1 MLTLTKAYEI
11 LKLVKSEGIK
21 LNNIKLIK
29 DDKFS
34 YSTDGIITIQ
44 NCNFE
49 INSKWYKF
57 MIEYL
62 KKEYNL
68 DSNVYMFYDFLETF
82 SFLHEVGH
90 ARQGLDNDSKYDD
103 EYFLYKN
110 TVYISYEDAF
120 KTYRELTLEK
130 DADNFAVSFIKRHK
144 FEIWAIMNDIS
155 IAEAIE
161 EYLFWNDIEG

>member
-1 MLTLTKAYEI
+1 MLTLTKAYKLLE
-11 LKLVKSEGIK
+11 LVKSEGMK
-21 LNNIKLIK
+21 LDNIKLIK

-44 NCNFE
+44 NCNFN

-68 DSNVYMFYDFLETF
+68 DSNVYMFYDFLEVF
-82 SFLHEVGH
+82 SFLHEIGH
-90 ARQGLDNDSKYDD
+90 ARQELENNSKYDN

-110 TVYISYEDAF
+110 TIYESYEDAF

-161 EYLFWNDIEG
+161 EYSFWNDIEG

>member
-1 MLTLTKAYEI
+1 MLTLTKANKI
-11 LKLVKSEGIK
+11 LELVKSEGIK
-21 LNNIKLIK
+21 IDNIKLIK
-29 DDKFS
+29 DNEFS
-34 YSTDGIITIQ
+34 YSTDGMITIQ
-44 NCNFE
+44 NCNFN

-57 MIEYL
+57 MIKYL
-62 KKEYNL
+62 KKEYDL

-90 ARQGLDNDSKYDD
+90 SKQGLEINSKYDN

-110 TVYISYEDAF
+110 TMYKSYEDAF

-130 DADNFAVSFIKRHK
+130 DADKFAVSFIKSHK

-155 IAEAIE
+155 VKEAKE
-161 EYLFWNDIEG
+161 ESQFWETDLY

>member
-1 MLTLTKAYEI
+1 MLTLTKAYKLLE
-11 LKLVKSEGIK
+11 LVKSEGMK
-21 LNNIKLIK
+21 LDNIKLIK
-29 DDKFS
+29 DDEFS
-34 YSTDGIITIQ
+34 YSTNGIITIQ
-44 NCNFE
+44 NCNFN

-68 DSNVYMFYDFLETF
+68 DSNVYMFYDFLEVF

-90 ARQGLDNDSKYDD
+90 TRQGLDNDSKYDD
-103 EYFLYKN
+103 EYFLYEN
-110 TVYISYEDAF
+110 TVYESYEDAF

-130 DADNFAVSFIKRHK
+130 DADQFAVSFIKRHK

-155 IAEAIE
+155 IVEAME
-161 EYLFWNDIEG
+161 EYSFWNEG

>member
-1 MLTLTKAYEI
+1 MLTLTKAYKLLE
-11 LKLVKSEGIK
+11 LVKSEGMK
-21 LNNIKLIK
+21 LDNIKLIK
-29 DDKFS
+29 DDEFS
-34 YSTDGIITIQ
+34 YSTNGIITIQ
-44 NCNFE
+44 NCNFN

-103 EYFLYKN
+103 EYFLYEN
-110 TVYISYEDAF
+110 TIYESYEDAF

-130 DADNFAVSFIKRHK
+130 DADQFAVSFIKNNK
-144 FEIWAIMNDIS
+144 FEIWSIMNDIS
-155 IAEAIE
+155 MAEAME
-161 EYLFWNDIEG
+161 EYSFWNED

>member
-1 MLTLTKAYEI
+1 MLTLTKAYKI
-11 LKLVKSEGIK
+11 LELVKSEGIK

-29 DDKFS
+29 DDEFS

-44 NCNFE
+44 NCNFN

-62 KKEYNL
+62 NKEYNL
-68 DSNVYMFYDFLETF
+68 DSNVYMFYDFLEVF

-90 ARQGLDNDSKYDD
+90 AKQGLDNDSKYDD

-130 DADNFAVSFIKRHK
+130 DADNFAVSFIKRYK

-155 IAEAIE
+155 IAEAME
-161 EYLFWNDIEG
+161 EYSFWNEN